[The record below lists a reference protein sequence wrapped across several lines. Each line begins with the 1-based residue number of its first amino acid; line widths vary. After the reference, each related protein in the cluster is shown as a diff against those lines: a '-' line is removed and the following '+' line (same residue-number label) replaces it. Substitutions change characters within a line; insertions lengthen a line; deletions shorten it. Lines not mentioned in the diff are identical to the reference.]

1 MHEALFYQRIGDNG
15 VICGLCNHRC
25 HITPGKRGRCG
36 VRENREGQL
45 VSLVYGQLVSQN
57 IDPIEKKPL
66 FHFLPGSKSLSIAT
80 VGCNFQCLHCQN
92 YQISQY
98 PFLND
103 GEITGTA
110 CSPQSVVDA
119 AVRTGCASI
128 SYTYV
133 EPTIFY
139 EFAYDC
145 SRLAREQGIKNVFVS
160 NGYMTSEAARHI
172 APVLDAINIDLKAF
186 SEAFYQKICK
196 AKLEPVLANIRLL
209 HELGVWV
216 EVTTLIIPGLN
227 DSEDEL
233 RDIARFL
240 KSVSVDIPWHVSA
253 FHPTYKMLDRPAT
266 PVSSLQKARE
276 IGLSE
281 GLRFVYMGNVVGS
294 GGEDTRCP
302 GCGTLLIHRSGYRTQ
317 QLAMAA
323 GHCGTCSLPIA
334 GLWD

>member
-1 MHEALFYQRIGDNG
+1 MHEALFYQRSDHDA
-15 VICGLCNHRC
+15 VDCDLCCHRC
-25 HITPGKRGRCG
+25 HIAPGKRGRCG
-36 VRENREGQL
+36 VRENRAGQL
-45 VSLVYGQLVSQN
+45 ISLVYGRLVTQN

-98 PFLND
+98 PFLHH

-110 CSPQSVVDA
+110 STPGSVVEA
-119 AVRTGCASI
+119 AVRSGCASI

-145 SRLAREQGIKNVFVS
+145 AQLARKQGIRNVFVS
-160 NGYMTSEAARHI
+160 NGYMTPEVTRHL
-172 APVLDAINIDLKAF
+172 APVLDGINIDLKAF
-186 SEAFYQKICK
+186 SEGFYQKVCK
-196 AKLEPVLANIRLL
+196 ARLEPVLDNIRLF
-209 HELGVWV
+209 HQLGVWV

-233 RDIARFL
+233 RSIARFIR
-240 KSVSVDIPWHVSA
+240 SVSTDMPWHVSG
-253 FHPTYKMLDRPAT
+253 FHPTHKMLDRPST
-266 PVSSLQKARE
+266 PVATLHKARE
-276 IGLSE
+276 IGLAE
-281 GLRFVYMGNVVGS
+281 GLLYVYEGNVPGS

-302 GCGTLLIHRSGYRTQ
+302 GCGGLLIHRSGFSSQ
-317 QLAMAA
+317 QVALAD
-323 GHCGTCSLPIA
+323 GCCGACGQPIA
-334 GLWD
+334 GVWS